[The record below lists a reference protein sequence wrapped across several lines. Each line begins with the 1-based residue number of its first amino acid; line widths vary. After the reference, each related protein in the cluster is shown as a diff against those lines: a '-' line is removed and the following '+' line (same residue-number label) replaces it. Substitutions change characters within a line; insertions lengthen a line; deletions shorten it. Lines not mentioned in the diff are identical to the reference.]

1 MAVAGLR
8 GTGDWGTD
16 ERPKNFREMILWRDP
31 NGQAPLTAL
40 MSKMRTES
48 TNDPQFYWWEEEL
61 NPVRIQVNGAITTS
75 TYTTITVDGGDGEDL
90 VPGDLLMI
98 EATPTDGTAY
108 TFEIL
113 RVDSVTSATQIV
125 VSRGAAG
132 TTAST
137 TITDDAYLLRI
148 GSAFEEGGTS
158 PDSSTRNPTKYT
170 NYTEIFKTTYEITNT
185 AKVTRTRTGDPIK
198 NDKKRKMFDHS
209 VGLEHAC
216 LFGVPYEDTTT
227 ASNGKPLR
235 YTGGLFYFLNQA
247 VAAGDTHCIRVHT
260 TSTSVTEDDFL
271 DDTYKLFDYNAEGA
285 GNERIVLAGNIWLNR
300 LNKFIKNSSSA
311 RLNYDG
317 VVDVF
322 GMKLT
327 RITIPQGTWY
337 VRSHPLMNTN
347 SLFSKGAFFINPA
360 GIRWRPMSG
369 RDTGFKDNI
378 QANDA
383 DSTKGQWLTEGGCE
397 YHHLKT
403 MMYHGLHY

>member
-48 TNDPQFYWWEEEL
+48 TDDPEFAWWEEEL
-61 NPVRIQVNGAITTS
+61 NPVRLQVNGAITTS
-75 TYTTITVDGGDGEDL
+75 TYSTITVDSGDAENL
-90 VPGDLLMI
+90 VPGDLLML
-98 EATPTDGTAY
+98 EATPTNATAF
-108 TFEIL
+108 TFEIV
-113 RVDSVTSATQIV
+113 RVTAVASATQLT

-132 TTAST
+132 TTALT
-137 TITDDAYLLRI
+137 TITDDTYMLKI
-148 GSAFEEGGTS
+148 GSAYEEGGTS
-158 PDSSTRNPTKYT
+158 PDSSTRNPTKFS

-209 VGLEHAC
+209 VALEWASF
-216 LFGVPYEDTTT
+216 FGVPDESETG
-227 ASNGKPLR
+227 SNSKPRR
-235 YTGGLFYFLNQA
+235 YTGGLFHYLNLA
-247 VAAGDTHCIRVHT
+247 VAAGSTHCIRVHT
-260 TSTSVTEDDFL
+260 TSTSVTEDNFL

-285 GNERIVLAGNIWLNR
+285 GNERLVFAGNTWLNR
-300 LNKFIKNSSSA
+300 LNKFVKNSSSS
-311 RLNYDG
+311 RINYNG
-317 VVDVF
+317 TVNVF
-322 GMKLT
+322 GMTLQ
-327 RITIPQGTWY
+327 RYTIPQGTWY

-347 SLFSKGAFFINPA
+347 TLFTNGAFFINPA
-360 GIRWRPMSG
+360 GLRWRPMRG
-369 RDTGFKDNI
+369 RDTHFKDNI

-383 DSTKGQWLTEGGCE
+383 DTQKGQWLTEGGCE
-397 YHHLKT
+397 FHHLKT